1 MDCRT
6 SLSKLYR
13 TAHECS
19 QDDPKIT
26 DEYFKSISDEV
37 IDCLQLTEEQ
47 QANLNKLWSSYRKE
61 IGNIISPTIDI

>member
-6 SLSKLYR
+6 SLSKLFR
-13 TAHECS
+13 TAFECC
-19 QDDPKIT
+19 QDDPKLTT
-26 DEYFKSISDEV
+26 DYINGISEEV